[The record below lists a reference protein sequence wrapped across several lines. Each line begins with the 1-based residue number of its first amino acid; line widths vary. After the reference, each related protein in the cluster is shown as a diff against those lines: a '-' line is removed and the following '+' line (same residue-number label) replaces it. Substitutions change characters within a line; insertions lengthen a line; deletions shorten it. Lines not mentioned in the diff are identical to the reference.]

1 MGGEGE
7 DDGRGGRTRDG
18 RAGKDEERNKG
29 RAGKDEERIRERG
42 RNSVG

>member
-1 MGGEGE
+1 MEGRGK
-7 DDGRGGRTRDG
+7 DDGRV
-18 RAGKDEERNKG
+18 GKDGG